1 MATTTGL
8 DYLRSRTVVD
18 CDTADIEVARSLG
31 PFQHSTSNQAIILG
45 ELLKPSSAEIVAS
58 AKVDAKVLH
67 PKFSSISVEEL
78 AVEIG
83 IVRLAVRMSGHVKG
97 TVLVQTNPYYSYSQE
112 KTIVNALRL
121 VQLFQHVQPGFD
133 ITRIAIKIPSTW
145 EGMMACHTLELAG
158 VRTLGTMLFTM
169 TQAVLAAEVG
179 CTYISPYVNEL
190 RAHLQ
195 EGFVDHAKLL
205 PLCRAIQEYYKS
217 INANTQVLGA
227 SLTSTEEIYSLAGID
242 RLTISPPLLEQ
253 LSTQAAPVNA
263 PSLFDA
269 APTTPLPA
277 PGTSYLNDS
286 GKFQITFTRDLNGAS
301 NVKLI
306 EAVNAFCGFQDK
318 LVQLMS

>member
-1 MATTTGL
+1 
-8 DYLRSRTVVD
+8 
-18 CDTADIEVARSLG
+18 
-31 PFQHSTSNQAIILG
+31 
-45 ELLKPSSAEIVAS
+45 
-58 AKVDAKVLH
+58 
-67 PKFSSISVEEL
+67 
-78 AVEIG
+78 
-83 IVRLAVRMSGHVKG
+83 
-97 TVLVQTNPYYSYSQE
+97 
-112 KTIVNALRL
+112 
-121 VQLFQHVQPGFD
+121 
-133 ITRIAIKIPSTW
+133 
-145 EGMMACHTLELAG
+145 
-158 VRTLGTMLFTM
+158 
-169 TQAVLAAEVG
+169 
-179 CTYISPYVNEL
+179 
-190 RAHLQ
+190 
-195 EGFVDHAKLL
+195 VDHAKLL

-306 EAVNAFCGFQDK
+306 EV
-318 LVQLMS
+318 